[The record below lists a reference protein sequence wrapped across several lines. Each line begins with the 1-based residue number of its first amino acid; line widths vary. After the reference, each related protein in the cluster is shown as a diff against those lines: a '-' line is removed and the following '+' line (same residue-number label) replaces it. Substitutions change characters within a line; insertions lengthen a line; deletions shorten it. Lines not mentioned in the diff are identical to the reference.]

1 MKGFALDLLESYENI
16 CEYCEH
22 NGQPIPELNEETLLN
37 GADDWIAYCYG
48 GGALIY
54 NTDIAK
60 ALCTPSMLKKKY
72 GGRLDPNHCE
82 IWMDVQVRAY
92 YQAFR
97 LLMSCIC

>member
-1 MKGFALDLLESYENI
+1 MNQNYKL
-16 CEYCEH
+16 
-22 NGQPIPELNEETLLN
+22 TLY
-37 GADDWIAYCYG
+37 AVQV
-48 GGALIY
+48 
-54 NTDIAK
+54 
-60 ALCTPSMLKKKY
+60 Y